1 MVKLI
6 TPVLAGKSPV
16 QCSLQDRILVLGSC
30 FADAI
35 GTRLTDGGFK
45 VCVNPFGTLYNPSS
59 IASAL
64 EILSTDTLFGPEDCV
79 QMGAGSQR
87 ICSFRH
93 HTSFSRTT
101 GEEFLEHANAA
112 LMQAREFWKQCN
124 KVIITFGTAFVWEHE
139 KAGIVANCLKRN
151 ASEFT
156 HRMLGVQECRQYMER
171 ISQICAGRGI
181 IFTISPIRH
190 LSLGA
195 HSNTLSK
202 ATLHLAL
209 DAAQTAETAYFPA
222 YEIVCDELRDY
233 RFYAEDLVHPS
244 KTAEEIVWERFMGAC
259 VPPEEHQEIART
271 FKEGK
276 RGRHISITA
285 QGQ

>member
-6 TPVLAGKSPV
+6 TPVLAGESPV
-16 QCSLQDRILVLGSC
+16 QCSLKDRILVLGSC

-35 GTRLTDGGFK
+35 GARLTDAGFN

-93 HTSFSRTT
+93 HTSFSRSS
-101 GEEFLEHANAA
+101 EAEFLEYANSA
-112 LMQAREFWKQCN
+112 LMQAREFWRQCN

-151 ASEFT
+151 AAEFT
-156 HRMLGVQECRQYMER
+156 HRMMDMQECRQCMEK
-171 ISQICAGRGI
+171 ISQLCAGRGI
-181 IFTISPIRH
+181 IFTVSPIRH

-202 ATLHLAL
+202 ATLHLAAE
-209 DAAQTAETAYFPA
+209 AALTSGTAYFPA

-244 KTAEEIVWERFMGAC
+244 KTAEDIVWERFMGAC
-259 VPPEEHQEIART
+259 VPAGEHQEVARAL
-271 FKEGK
+271 KESK
-276 RGRHISITA
+276 RGRHISITT
-285 QGQ
+285 QEQ